1 MQPKLGDRLRFSPH
15 RGCFTGEITAVT
27 DELRDGQVVDQI
39 IQVDYFYKV
48 YEFRV
53 SQIDE
58 DSVPGQG
65 TNYWLLKAKAE
76 PISLRP
82 NGVASGQ

>member
-48 YEFRV
+48 YEFKV
-53 SQIDE
+53 SQIEVDAPA
-58 DSVPGQG
+58 S
-65 TNYWLLKAKAE
+65 YWLLKAGVE

-82 NGVASGQ
+82 RADVVAHGH